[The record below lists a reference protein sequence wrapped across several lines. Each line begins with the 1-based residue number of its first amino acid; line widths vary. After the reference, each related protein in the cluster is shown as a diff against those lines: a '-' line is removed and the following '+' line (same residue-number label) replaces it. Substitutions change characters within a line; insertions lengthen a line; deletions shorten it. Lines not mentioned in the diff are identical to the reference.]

1 MMGRQPPPQRSL
13 FYAGFNLDE
22 RIRDDHPLRKID
34 GFVDFEF
41 IYREVRNR
49 YGFNGNVSV
58 APPVILKL
66 MLLLVLYN
74 VRSERE
80 LMDTL
85 SERLDWLWFL
95 GYDLDSEIP
104 NHSVLSKARRR
115 WGVDAFKRFFERI
128 VFQCVEAGLVDGRK
142 IFMDSSFVDADA
154 SNNSLVDTHSL
165 KRYLNKGYTELLR
178 RLSEAEDGEQARED
192 RKSPVSRRYI
202 STTDPD
208 AAMISKGKS
217 KFRYKVHRAVDPAS
231 EVITSTQT
239 TSGEIDDSH
248 KMKSLMDSH
257 TENTGVKV
265 QTVVADSKYG
275 TIENFLTCADRGVR
289 AHMPDLKKK
298 QETSGHRKGIFM
310 AKEFAYDR
318 IKDAYICPAGKTLDR
333 KHVLDHR
340 QSVDYSASARDC
352 AECELR
358 IRCTRNKRG
367 RTVKRH
373 LRQEELDR
381 MRAVAGSAP
390 ARRDI
395 KTRQHLMERS
405 FARSVR
411 YGFKRARWRG
421 LWKAEIQEYITAAVQ
436 NIQIL
441 IKHGN
446 RPKAAIAMAAL
457 STEWSMDTPVRA
469 ITFVNSAFDKFCR
482 AIFTANPLSC
492 RTKWRY
498 GSFALFGQQPAQ
510 A

>member
-1 MMGRQPPPQRSL
+1 MMGHQPPPQGNL
-13 FYAGFNLDE
+13 FYVGFKLDE
-22 RIRDDHPLRKID
+22 RIREDHPLRKIN

-41 IYREVRNR
+41 IYCEVRDR

-165 KRYLNKGYTELLR
+165 NRYLNKGYTELLT
-178 RLSEAEDGEQARED
+178 RLSESEDAEQALED
-192 RKSPVSRRYI
+192 RKSPMSRRFV

-217 KFRYKVHRAVDPAS
+217 KFRYKVHRAVDCAS
-231 EVITSTQT
+231 EVITSTLT

-257 TENTGVKV
+257 TENTEIKA

-298 QETSGHRKGIFM
+298 QETSGHRKGIFQD
-310 AKEFAYDR
+310 KDFTYDNV
-318 IKDAYICPAGKTLDR
+318 KDAYICPAGKMLNH
-333 KHVLDHR
+333 KHALVHR
-340 QSVDYSASARDC
+340 RSVDYSASAKDC
-352 AECELR
+352 ADCDLR

-381 MRAVAGSAP
+381 MRAMAGS
-390 ARRDI
+390 RLSKRDI
-395 KTRQHLMERS
+395 RTRQHLMERS

-441 IKHGN
+441 IKYGN
-446 RPKAAIAMAAL
+446 RPKVAMAMTAL
-457 STEWSMDTPVRA
+457 STQWSMDTTGRA
-469 ITFVNSAFDKFCR
+469 VTFIDSLFGRFFS

-492 RTKWRY
+492 R
-498 GSFALFGQQPAQ
+498 S
-510 A
+510 

>member
-1 MMGRQPPPQRSL
+1 MMGRQAPPQVSL
-13 FYAGFNLDE
+13 FYVGFNLDE
-22 RIRDDHPLRKID
+22 RIREDHPLRKID
-34 GFVDFEF
+34 GIVDFEF
-41 IYREVRNR
+41 TYREVRDR

-85 SERLDWLWFL
+85 PERLDWLWFL
-95 GYDLDSEIP
+95 GYDLDSKIP
-104 NHSVLSKARRR
+104 NHSVLSKARRK

-128 VFQCVEAGLVDGRK
+128 VFQCVKAGLVDGRK
-142 IFMDSSFVDADA
+142 IFMDTSFVDADA

-165 KRYLNKGYTELLR
+165 KRYLNKGYTELLK
-178 RLSEAEDGEQARED
+178 RLSESEEGEQAREN
-192 RKSPVSRRYI
+192 RKSPMGRRFV

-231 EVITSTQT
+231 EIITSTLT

-257 TENTGVKV
+257 SENTGVKA

-275 TIENFLTCADRGVR
+275 TIENFLTCSDRGVR

-298 QETSGHRKGIFM
+298 QETSGQRKGIFPD
-310 AKEFAYDR
+310 KDFTYDQT
-318 IKDAYICPAGKTLDR
+318 KDAYICPAGKMLNHKR
-333 KHVLDHR
+333 VLVNR
-340 QSVDYSASARDC
+340 RSVDYAASARDC

-381 MRAVAGSAP
+381 MRAIAGS
-390 ARRDI
+390 RLSKRDI
-395 KTRQHLMERS
+395 MTRQHLMERS

-436 NIQIL
+436 NIQVL
-441 IKHGN
+441 IKYGN
-446 RPKAAIAMAAL
+446 RPKAAIAMAAQ
-457 STEWSMDTPVRA
+457 STVWSMDTPRRV
-469 ITFVNSAFDKFCR
+469 ITFVNSLFDRFFSVT
-482 AIFTANPLSC
+482 FTPNPLSC
-492 RTKWRY
+492 RC
-498 GSFALFGQQPAQ
+498 
-510 A
+510 